1 MKNNFKPKISN
12 KNKLDET
19 TFEKPMTAKSISKLY
34 IKNNFKPKISNKNKL
49 DEITFEKP
57 MKAKSISK
65 LYIKNNFKPKISNKN
80 KLDETIFEKPITT
93 KSISKLYIKNNF
105 KPKISNKNKLDETT
119 FEKPMKAK
127 AKIYKY
133 KSANFKKYKS
143 VKPKSSLKD
152 IIKPQFTNKILVKIE
167 KLKEDNYKLDNT
179 KDNFELLMKDSSQKK
194 IHKIHK
200 KYENIK
206 KSKKYISKLDK
217 GNSELFMTDKI
228 KPTFYKKTLAKIEY
242 NRPNLNKHNPLISR
256 NYFSKKNKNVDSY
269 NYNFDFVE
277 KVIYINLESC
287 VNRKILVEK
296 ELLKYFPEEK
306 IIRFNAIADTPG
318 AIGCTKSHIAVLEM
332 AIENDWKN
340 CLIVED
346 DLEWFPDNKIF
357 KKAYNILKRLIKIPF
372 LDVLVLSSYCRIN
385 HPISYKLT
393 KCLTTG
399 NYFVKNHYYQT
410 LLNNYKEG
418 LELLIKN
425 KDAHIDIR
433 INYTIDF
440 YWHKL
445 QKIDNWYV
453 VAPSLSVQRTDVSA
467 TNGEL
472 RVMNRKVYM

>member
-1 MKNNFKPKISN
+1 M
-12 KNKLDET
+12 E
-19 TFEKPMTAKSISKLY
+19 AKSIPKIL
-34 IKNNFKPKISNKNKL
+34 IKNNFKPKK
-49 DEITFEKP
+49 
-57 MKAKSISK
+57 
-65 LYIKNNFKPKISNKN
+65 SNKN
-80 KLDETIFEKPITT
+80 KLDETIFEKPIE
-93 KSISKLYIKNNF
+93 SKL
-105 KPKISNKNKLDETT
+105 KLYE
-119 FEKPMKAK
+119 
-127 AKIYKY
+127 Y
-133 KSANFKKYKS
+133 KSVKFKKYKLNKS
-143 VKPKSSLKD
+143 KSKSKPSSKDIFKPK
-152 IIKPQFTNKILVKIE
+152 FTNKILTKIE
-167 KLKEDNYKLDNT
+167 KSIEDNDKSDKS
-179 KDNFELLMKDSSQKK
+179 KDNFELIITKKNKIITKIDKSNSEQCIKTKTRNYKLLMKDPFQKK
-194 IHKIHK
+194 IYK
-200 KYENIK
+200 KHLNIK
-206 KSKKYISKLDK
+206 KSKGYISKLNK
-217 GNSELFMTDKI
+217 ANSKLFMTDK
-228 KPTFYKKTLAKIEY
+228 
-242 NRPNLNKHNPLISR
+242 PLISR
-256 NYFSKKNKNVDSY
+256 NYYSKKNKNTDSY

-433 INYTIDF
+433 MNYTIDF

-453 VAPSLSVQRTDVSA
+453 VAPSLSVQRTDVSS